1 MKKLKIFPKIFL
13 YTLSLMLIIVL
24 LSHTL
29 IYFLM
34 PWAYNYQQ
42 EKALETD
49 TVRLVE
55 QITTVPPDERLNC
68 VMDFATK
75 WAANVSVDYDGFS
88 YRMDLLKA
96 ETDATSSPDSKVEV
110 TVIATTTEDGL
121 KISLAENPL
130 GGADFFKV
138 EQGLSDGAG
147 SITAVVSRQHIEDA
161 VSAVLMILPFTA
173 ILCMVISVLFALA
186 YSRMFTRPIQRI
198 SAATEQMRELKP
210 DTHCPND
217 TQDELGM
224 LADNVNSLYQT
235 LLSTIQTLEQE
246 IEKVEAADI
255 QKSNFLR
262 AASHELK
269 TPVTAV
275 SVMLEN
281 MLLGIGKYKDR
292 DTYLARCKE
301 LTDRLA
307 QMIKEIL
314 DASRAEFAGEQEQTD
329 FLISDILETV
339 MEPYQIIAKAKG
351 IAFSIDKSETY
362 TVYLPQSMIE
372 KAISNI
378 LANAVSYTKPDGVI
392 HISCKGRQLVIENE
406 CTPIPP
412 EHLAHIFEPFYRPD
426 YGRDRAAGGNG
437 LGLYLVATILKSLD
451 ISYSFSPTEDIE
463 GMSFQICF

>member
-1 MKKLKIFPKIFL
+1 MKKLKIFPKTFF
-13 YTLSLMLIIVL
+13 YTFGLMLIIVL

-49 TVRLVE
+49 AARLVE
-55 QITTVPPDERLNC
+55 QIITTSPDNRLNC
-68 VMDFATK
+68 VMDFAAK

-88 YRMDLLKA
+88 YHMDLLKA
-96 ETDATSSPDSKVEV
+96 ETDATPSPDDKVEV

-138 EQGLSDGAG
+138 EQGFADGAG
-147 SITAVVSRQHIEDA
+147 SITAIVSRQHIEDA

-186 YSRMFTRPIQRI
+186 YSRMFTRPIQQI
-198 SAATEQMRELKP
+198 SAATEKMRELEP
-210 DTHCPND
+210 DAHCPND
-217 TQDELGM
+217 TQDEMGM

-235 LLSTIQTLEQE
+235 LLSTIRTLEQE

-255 QKSNFLR
+255 QKTNFLR

-329 FLISDILETV
+329 FLIADALNAVI
-339 MEPYQIIAKAKG
+339 EPYQIIAKAKG
-351 IAFSIDKSETY
+351 IAFSVDIGEPFA
-362 TVYLPQSMIE
+362 VHLPQGMIE

-378 LANAVSYTKPDGVI
+378 LANAVSYTKPDSTIYV
-392 HISCKGRQLVIENE
+392 SCKGQRLIIENE

-412 EHLAHIFEPFYRPD
+412 EHLVHVFEPFYRPD

-437 LGLYLVATILKSLD
+437 LGLHLVATILKSLD
-451 ISYSFSPTEDIE
+451 IPYSFSPSEDIK
-463 GMSFQICF
+463 GMSFQIIF

>member
-1 MKKLKIFPKIFL
+1 MKKLKIFPKTFL
-13 YTLSLMLIIVL
+13 YTLGLMLIIVL

-42 EKALETD
+42 EKALEAD
-49 TVRLVE
+49 AARLVE
-55 QITTVPPDERLNC
+55 QIISAPSEERVNY
-68 VMDFATK
+68 VTSFAAK
-75 WAANVSVDYDGFS
+75 WSANANVVYDDFS
-88 YRMDLLKA
+88 YHVDLLKEA
-96 ETDATSSPDSKVEV
+96 AAASSPNGKVEV

-138 EQGLSDGAG
+138 EQGFSDGAG
-147 SITAVVSRQHIEDA
+147 SITAIVSRQHIEDA

-198 SAATEQMRELKP
+198 SAATEKMRKLEP
-210 DTHCPND
+210 AAHCPND
-217 TQDELGM
+217 AQDEMGM

-246 IEKVEAADI
+246 IKKVEAADI
-255 QKSNFLR
+255 QKTNFLR

-281 MLLGIGKYKDR
+281 MLLGIGKYKDK

-314 DASRAEFAGEQEQTD
+314 DASRAEFAREQEQTD
-329 FLISDILETV
+329 FLIVDALKAVI
-339 MEPYQIIAKAKG
+339 EPYQIIAKAKG
-351 IAFSIDKSETY
+351 IAFSVDAGEQF
-362 TVYLPQSMIE
+362 TVHLPRGMIE

-378 LANAVSYTKPDGVI
+378 LANAVSYTKPDGTIYV
-392 HISCKGRQLVIENE
+392 SCKGQLLIIENE

-412 EHLAHIFEPFYRPD
+412 EHLVHIFEPFYRPD

-451 ISYSFSPTEDIE
+451 IPYSFSPSEDIE
-463 GMSFQICF
+463 GMSFQIIF

>member
-1 MKKLKIFPKIFL
+1 MKKLKIFPKTFL

-49 TVRLVE
+49 TARLVE
-55 QITTVPPDERLNC
+55 QITTTSPDERLNC

-88 YRMDLLKA
+88 YHMDLLKA
-96 ETDATSSPDSKVEV
+96 ETDATPSPDGKVEV
-110 TVIATTTEDGL
+110 TVIATTIEDGL

-138 EQGLSDGAG
+138 EQGFSDGAG
-147 SITAVVSRQHIEDA
+147 SITAIVSRQHIEDA

-186 YSRMFTRPIQRI
+186 YSRMFTRPIQQI
-198 SAATEQMRELKP
+198 SAATEKMRELEP
-210 DTHCPND
+210 DAHCPND
-217 TQDELGM
+217 TQDEMGM

-235 LLSTIQTLEQE
+235 LLSTIRTLEQE

-255 QKSNFLR
+255 QKTNFLR

-329 FLISDILETV
+329 FLIADALKAV

-351 IAFSIDKSETY
+351 IAFSVDAGEPFA
-362 TVYLPQSMIE
+362 VHLPQGMIE

-378 LANAVSYTKPDGVI
+378 LANAVSYTKPDGTIYV
-392 HISCKGRQLVIENE
+392 SCKGRQLVIENE

-437 LGLYLVATILKSLD
+437 LGLYLVYTILKSLD
-451 ISYSFSPTEDIE
+451 ISYSFTPSENID
-463 GMSFQICF
+463 GMSFQISF

>member
-1 MKKLKIFPKIFL
+1 MKKLKIFPKTFL

-42 EKALETD
+42 KKALEAD
-49 TVRLVE
+49 TTLFVQ
-55 QITTVPPDERLNC
+55 QITIAPPDERLNC

-75 WAANVSVDYDGFS
+75 WAANISVEYDGFS
-88 YRMDLLKA
+88 YHVDLLKA
-96 ETDATSSPDSKVEV
+96 ETDATSSPDGKVEV

-121 KISLAENPL
+121 KIALAENPL

-138 EQGLSDGAG
+138 EQGFADGAG

-198 SAATEQMRELKP
+198 SAATEKMRELEP
-210 DTHCPND
+210 DAHCPND

-275 SVMLEN
+275 GAMLEN
-281 MLLGIGKYKDR
+281 MILGVGKYKDR
-292 DTYLARCKE
+292 DTYLAKCKA

-329 FLISDILETV
+329 FRISDVLGTV
-339 MEPYQIIAKAKG
+339 MAPYQIIAKAKG
-351 IAFSIDKSETY
+351 IAFSIDENEAY
-362 TVYLPQSMIE
+362 TVHLPQGMIE

-378 LANAVSYTKPDGVI
+378 LANAVSYTKPGGVI

-437 LGLYLVATILKSLD
+437 LGLYLVSTILKSLD
-451 ISYSFSPTEDIE
+451 ISYTFAPSENID
-463 GMSFQICF
+463 GMSFQIFF

>member
-1 MKKLKIFPKIFL
+1 MKKLKIFPKTFL
-13 YTLSLMLIIVL
+13 YTLGLMLIIVL

-42 EKALETD
+42 EKALEAD
-49 TVRLVE
+49 AARLVE
-55 QITTVPPDERLNC
+55 QIINAPSEERVNY
-68 VMDFATK
+68 VTSFAAK
-75 WAANVSVDYDGFS
+75 WSANANVVYDDFS
-88 YRMDLLKA
+88 YHVDLLKEA
-96 ETDATSSPDSKVEV
+96 AAASSPNGKVEV

-138 EQGLSDGAG
+138 EQGFSDGAG
-147 SITAVVSRQHIEDA
+147 SITAIVSRQHIEDA

-198 SAATEQMRELKP
+198 SAATEKMRKLEP
-210 DTHCPND
+210 AAHCPND
-217 TQDELGM
+217 AQDEMGM

-246 IEKVEAADI
+246 IKKVEAADI
-255 QKSNFLR
+255 QKTNFLR

-281 MLLGIGKYKDR
+281 MLLGIGKYKDK

-314 DASRAEFAGEQEQTD
+314 DASRAEFAREQEQTD
-329 FLISDILETV
+329 FLIVDALKAVI
-339 MEPYQIIAKAKG
+339 EPYQIIAKAKG
-351 IAFSIDKSETY
+351 IAFSVDAGEQF
-362 TVYLPQSMIE
+362 TVHLPRGMIE

-378 LANAVSYTKPDGVI
+378 LANAVSYTKPDGTIYV
-392 HISCKGRQLVIENE
+392 SCKGQLLIIENE

-412 EHLAHIFEPFYRPD
+412 EHLVHIFEPFYRPD

-451 ISYSFSPTEDIE
+451 IPYSFSPSEDIE
-463 GMSFQICF
+463 GMSFQIIF

>member
-1 MKKLKIFPKIFL
+1 MKKLKIFPKTFL
-13 YTLSLMLIIVL
+13 YTLGLMLIIVL

-42 EKALETD
+42 KKSLEAD
-49 TVRLVE
+49 AAQLVE
-55 QITTVPPDERLNC
+55 QIITTPAEERVNY
-68 VMDFATK
+68 VTSFAAK
-75 WAANVSVDYDGFS
+75 WSANANVVYDDFS
-88 YRMDLLKA
+88 YHVDLLKEEA
-96 ETDATSSPDSKVEV
+96 AASSPNGKVEV

-138 EQGLSDGAG
+138 EQGFSDGAG
-147 SITAVVSRQHIEDA
+147 SITAIVSRQHIEDA

-186 YSRMFTRPIQRI
+186 YSQMFTRPIQRI
-198 SAATEQMRELKP
+198 SAATEKMRELKP
-210 DTHCPND
+210 DAHCPND
-217 TQDELGM
+217 TQDEMGM
-224 LADNVNSLYQT
+224 LSDNVNSLYQT
-235 LLSTIQTLEQE
+235 LLSTIHTLEQE
-246 IEKVEAADI
+246 IEKVEATDI

-281 MLLGIGKYKDR
+281 MLLGVGKYKDR

-329 FLISDILETV
+329 FLIADALNAVI
-339 MEPYQIIAKAKG
+339 EPYQIIAKAKG
-351 IAFSIDKSETY
+351 IAFSVDVGEPFA
-362 TVYLPQSMIE
+362 VHLPQGMIE

-378 LANAVSYTKPDGVI
+378 LANAVSYTKPDGTVYV
-392 HISCKGRQLVIENE
+392 SCKGQLLIIENE

-451 ISYSFSPTEDIE
+451 ISYSFSPSEDIE
-463 GMSFQICF
+463 GMSFQIIF

>member
-1 MKKLKIFPKIFL
+1 
-13 YTLSLMLIIVL
+13 MLIIVL

-49 TVRLVE
+49 AARLVE
-55 QITTVPPDERLNC
+55 QIITTSPDNRLNC
-68 VMDFATK
+68 VMDFAAK

-88 YRMDLLKA
+88 YHMDLLKA
-96 ETDATSSPDSKVEV
+96 ETDATPSPDDKVEV

-138 EQGLSDGAG
+138 EQGFADGAG
-147 SITAVVSRQHIEDA
+147 SITAIVSRQHIEDA

-186 YSRMFTRPIQRI
+186 YSRMFTRPIQQI
-198 SAATEQMRELKP
+198 SAATEKMRELEP
-210 DTHCPND
+210 DAHCPND
-217 TQDELGM
+217 TQDEIGM

-314 DASRAEFAGEQEQTD
+314 DASRAEFADEQEQTD
-329 FLISDILETV
+329 FLIADALNAVI
-339 MEPYQIIAKAKG
+339 EPYQIIAKAKG
-351 IAFSIDKSETY
+351 IAFSVDIGEPFA
-362 TVYLPQSMIE
+362 VHLPQGMIE

-378 LANAVSYTKPDGVI
+378 LANAVSYTKPDSTIYV
-392 HISCKGRQLVIENE
+392 SCKGQRLIIENE

-412 EHLAHIFEPFYRPD
+412 EHLVHVFEPFYRPD

-437 LGLYLVATILKSLD
+437 LGLHLVATILKSLD
-451 ISYSFSPTEDIE
+451 IPYSFSPSEDIK
-463 GMSFQICF
+463 GMSFQIIF

>member
-1 MKKLKIFPKIFL
+1 
-13 YTLSLMLIIVL
+13 
-24 LSHTL
+24 
-29 IYFLM
+29 
-34 PWAYNYQQ
+34 
-42 EKALETD
+42 
-49 TVRLVE
+49 
-55 QITTVPPDERLNC
+55 
-68 VMDFATK
+68 
-75 WAANVSVDYDGFS
+75 
-88 YRMDLLKA
+88 MDLLKA
-96 ETDATSSPDSKVEV
+96 ETDATPSPDGKVEV

-138 EQGLSDGAG
+138 EQGFADGAG
-147 SITAVVSRQHIEDA
+147 SITAIVSRQHIEDA

-186 YSRMFTRPIQRI
+186 YSRMFTRPIQQI
-198 SAATEQMRELKP
+198 SAATEQMRELEP
-210 DTHCPND
+210 DAHCPND
-217 TQDELGM
+217 TQDEMGM

-235 LLSTIQTLEQE
+235 LLSTIRTLEQE

-292 DTYLARCKE
+292 NTYLARCKE

-329 FLISDILETV
+329 FLIADALKAVI
-339 MEPYQIIAKAKG
+339 EPYQIIAKAKG
-351 IAFSIDKSETY
+351 IAFSVDAGEPF
-362 TVYLPQSMIE
+362 TVHLPQGMIE

-378 LANAVSYTKPDGVI
+378 LANAVSYTKPDGTIYV
-392 HISCKGRQLVIENE
+392 SCKGQRLIIENE

-412 EHLAHIFEPFYRPD
+412 EHLTHIFEPFYRPD
-426 YGRDRAAGGNG
+426 YGRDRATGGNG

-451 ISYSFSPTEDIE
+451 ISYSFSPSEDIE

>member
-1 MKKLKIFPKIFL
+1 MKKLKIFPKTFF
-13 YTLSLMLIIVL
+13 YTFGLMLIIVL

-49 TVRLVE
+49 AARLVE
-55 QITTVPPDERLNC
+55 QIITTSPDNRLNC
-68 VMDFATK
+68 VMDFAAK

-88 YRMDLLKA
+88 YHMDLLKA
-96 ETDATSSPDSKVEV
+96 ETDATPSPDDKVEV

-138 EQGLSDGAG
+138 EQGFADGAG
-147 SITAVVSRQHIEDA
+147 SITAIVSRQHIEDA

-186 YSRMFTRPIQRI
+186 YSRMFTRPIQQI
-198 SAATEQMRELKP
+198 SATTEKMRELEP
-210 DTHCPND
+210 DAHCPND
-217 TQDELGM
+217 TQDEMGM

-235 LLSTIQTLEQE
+235 LLSTIRTLEQE

-329 FLISDILETV
+329 FLIADALNAVI
-339 MEPYQIIAKAKG
+339 EPYQIIAKAKG
-351 IAFSIDKSETY
+351 IAFSVDIGEPFA
-362 TVYLPQSMIE
+362 VHLPQGMIE

-378 LANAVSYTKPDGVI
+378 LANAVSYTKPDSTIYV
-392 HISCKGRQLVIENE
+392 SCKGQRLIIENE

-412 EHLAHIFEPFYRPD
+412 EHLVHVFEPFYRPD

-437 LGLYLVATILKSLD
+437 LGLHLVATILKSLD
-451 ISYSFSPTEDIE
+451 IPYSFSPSEDIK
-463 GMSFQICF
+463 GMSFQIIF

>member
-1 MKKLKIFPKIFL
+1 MKKLKIFPKTFL
-13 YTLSLMLIIVL
+13 YTFGLMLIIVL

-49 TVRLVE
+49 AARLVE
-55 QITTVPPDERLNC
+55 QIITTSPDNRLNC
-68 VMDFATK
+68 VMDFAAK

-88 YRMDLLKA
+88 YHMDLLKA
-96 ETDATSSPDSKVEV
+96 ETDATPSPDGKVEV

-138 EQGLSDGAG
+138 EQGFADGAG
-147 SITAVVSRQHIEDA
+147 SITAIVSRQHIEDA

-186 YSRMFTRPIQRI
+186 YSRMFTRPIQQI
-198 SAATEQMRELKP
+198 SAATEKMRELEP
-210 DTHCPND
+210 DAHCPND
-217 TQDELGM
+217 TQDEIGM

-329 FLISDILETV
+329 FLIADALNAVI
-339 MEPYQIIAKAKG
+339 EPYQIIAKAKG
-351 IAFSIDKSETY
+351 IAFSVDIGEPFTIH
-362 TVYLPQSMIE
+362 LPQGMIE

-378 LANAVSYTKPDGVI
+378 LANAVSYTKPDSTIYVA
-392 HISCKGRQLVIENE
+392 CKGQRFIIENE
-406 CTPIPP
+406 CTPISP

-451 ISYSFSPTEDIE
+451 ISYSFSPSEDME
-463 GMSFQICF
+463 GMSFQIIF

>member
-1 MKKLKIFPKIFL
+1 MKKLKIFPKTFL
-13 YTLSLMLIIVL
+13 YTLGLMLIIVL

-42 EKALETD
+42 EKALEAD
-49 TVRLVE
+49 AARLAE
-55 QITTVPPDERLNC
+55 QIITAPSEERVNY
-68 VMDFATK
+68 VTSFAAK
-75 WAANVSVDYDGFS
+75 WSANANVVYDDFS
-88 YRMDLLKA
+88 YHVDLLKEA
-96 ETDATSSPDSKVEV
+96 AAASSPNGKVEV

-138 EQGLSDGAG
+138 EQGFSDGAG
-147 SITAVVSRQHIEDA
+147 SITAIVSRQHIEDA

-198 SAATEQMRELKP
+198 SAATEKMRKLEP
-210 DTHCPND
+210 AAHCPND
-217 TQDELGM
+217 AQDEMGM

-246 IEKVEAADI
+246 IKKVEAADI
-255 QKSNFLR
+255 QKTNFLR

-281 MLLGIGKYKDR
+281 MLLGIGKYKDK

-314 DASRAEFAGEQEQTD
+314 DASRAEFAREQEQTD
-329 FLISDILETV
+329 FLIVDALKAVI
-339 MEPYQIIAKAKG
+339 EPYQIIAKAKG
-351 IAFSIDKSETY
+351 ITFSVDTGEPFAAH
-362 TVYLPQSMIE
+362 LPQGMIE

-378 LANAVSYTKPDGVI
+378 LANAVSYTKPDGTIYV
-392 HISCKGRQLVIENE
+392 SCKGQLLIIENE

-412 EHLAHIFEPFYRPD
+412 EHLVHIFEPFYRPD

-451 ISYSFSPTEDIE
+451 IPYSFSPSEDIE
-463 GMSFQICF
+463 GMSFQIIF

>member
-1 MKKLKIFPKIFL
+1 MKKLKIFPKTFL

-42 EKALETD
+42 KKALEAD
-49 TVRLVE
+49 TTLFVQ
-55 QITTVPPDERLNC
+55 QITIAPPDERLNC

-75 WAANVSVDYDGFS
+75 WAANISVEYDGFS
-88 YRMDLLKA
+88 YHVDLLKA
-96 ETDATSSPDSKVEV
+96 ETDATSSPDGKVEV

-138 EQGLSDGAG
+138 EQGFADGAG

-198 SAATEQMRELKP
+198 SAATEKMRELEP
-210 DTHCPND
+210 DAHCPND

-275 SVMLEN
+275 GAMLEN
-281 MLLGIGKYKDR
+281 MILGVGKYKDR
-292 DTYLARCKE
+292 DTYLAKCKA

-329 FLISDILETV
+329 FLIADVLGNV
-339 MEPYQIIAKAKG
+339 MAPYQIIAKAKG
-351 IAFSIDKSETY
+351 IAFSIDESEAY
-362 TVYLPQSMIE
+362 TVHLPQGMIE

-378 LANAVSYTKPDGVI
+378 LANAVSYTKPGGVI

-437 LGLYLVATILKSLD
+437 LGLYLVSTILKSLD
-451 ISYSFSPTEDIE
+451 ISYSFTPSENID
-463 GMSFQICF
+463 GMSFQIFF

>member
-1 MKKLKIFPKIFL
+1 MKKLKIFPKTFL
-13 YTLSLMLIIVL
+13 YTLSLMLISVL

-49 TVRLVE
+49 TARLVE
-55 QITTVPPDERLNC
+55 QITTTSPDERLNC

-88 YRMDLLKA
+88 YHMDLLKA
-96 ETDATSSPDSKVEV
+96 ETDATPSPDGKVEV
-110 TVIATTTEDGL
+110 TVIATTIEDGL

-138 EQGLSDGAG
+138 EQGFSDGAG
-147 SITAVVSRQHIEDA
+147 SITAIVSRQHIEDA

-186 YSRMFTRPIQRI
+186 YSRMFTRPIQQI
-198 SAATEQMRELKP
+198 SAATEKMRELEP
-210 DTHCPND
+210 DAHCPND
-217 TQDELGM
+217 TQDEMGM

-235 LLSTIQTLEQE
+235 LLSTIQTLERE

-255 QKSNFLR
+255 QKTNFLR

-301 LTDRLA
+301 LIDRLA

-329 FLISDILETV
+329 FLIADILETV

-351 IAFSIDKSETY
+351 IAFSIDETEAY
-362 TVYLPQSMIE
+362 TVHLPQGMIE

-437 LGLYLVATILKSLD
+437 LGLYLVSTILKSLD
-451 ISYSFSPTEDIE
+451 ISYSFTPSENIE
-463 GMSFQICF
+463 GMSFQISF

>member
-1 MKKLKIFPKIFL
+1 MKKLKIFPKTFL

-49 TVRLVE
+49 TARLVE
-55 QITTVPPDERLNC
+55 QITTTSPDERLNC

-88 YRMDLLKA
+88 YHMDLLKA
-96 ETDATSSPDSKVEV
+96 ETDATPSPDGKVEV
-110 TVIATTTEDGL
+110 TVIATTIEDGL

-138 EQGLSDGAG
+138 EQGFSDGAG
-147 SITAVVSRQHIEDA
+147 SITAIVSRQHIEDA

-186 YSRMFTRPIQRI
+186 YSRMFTRPIQQI
-198 SAATEQMRELKP
+198 STATEKMRELEP
-210 DTHCPND
+210 DAHCPND
-217 TQDELGM
+217 TQDEMGM

-235 LLSTIQTLEQE
+235 LLSTIQTLERE

-255 QKSNFLR
+255 QKTNFLR

-301 LTDRLA
+301 LIDRLA

-329 FLISDILETV
+329 FLIADILETV

-351 IAFSIDKSETY
+351 IAFSIDETEAY
-362 TVYLPQSMIE
+362 TVHLPQGMIE

-412 EHLAHIFEPFYRPD
+412 EHLTHIFEPFYRPD
-426 YGRDRAAGGNG
+426 YGRDRATGGNG

>member
-1 MKKLKIFPKIFL
+1 MKKLKIFPKTFL

-42 EKALETD
+42 EKTLEID
-49 TVRLVE
+49 TSRLVE
-55 QITTVPPDERLNC
+55 QITTTSPDDRLNC

-88 YRMDLLKA
+88 YHMDLLKA
-96 ETDATSSPDSKVEV
+96 ETDATPSPDGKVEV
-110 TVIATTTEDGL
+110 TVIATTTKDGL

-138 EQGLSDGAG
+138 EQGFADGAG

-173 ILCMVISVLFALA
+173 ILCMAISVLFALA
-186 YSRMFTRPIQRI
+186 YSRMFTRPIEQI
-198 SAATEQMRELKP
+198 SATTEQMQELEP
-210 DTHCPND
+210 DAHCPND
-217 TQDELGM
+217 TQDEMGM

-235 LLSTIQTLEQE
+235 LLSTIRTLEQE

-255 QKSNFLR
+255 QKTNFLR

-281 MLLGIGKYKDR
+281 MLLSIGKYKDR

-329 FLISDILETV
+329 FLIADVLGTV

-351 IAFSIDKSETY
+351 IAFSIDESETH
-362 TVYLPQSMIE
+362 TVHLPQGMIE

-378 LANAVSYTKPDGVI
+378 LANAVSYTKPDGTIYV
-392 HISCKGRQLVIENE
+392 SCKGQRLIIENE

-426 YGRDRAAGGNG
+426 YGRDRTAGGNG
-437 LGLYLVATILKSLD
+437 LGLYLVSTILKSLN
-451 ISYSFSPTEDIE
+451 ISYTFAPSENID
-463 GMSFQICF
+463 GMSFQIFF

>member
-1 MKKLKIFPKIFL
+1 MKKLKIFPKTFL

-42 EKALETD
+42 EKVLETD
-49 TVRLVE
+49 TARLVE
-55 QITTVPPDERLNC
+55 QITTTSPDERLNC

-75 WAANVSVDYDGFS
+75 WAANISVEYDGFS
-88 YRMDLLKA
+88 YHVDLLKA
-96 ETDATSSPDSKVEV
+96 ETDATSSPDGKVEV

-138 EQGLSDGAG
+138 EQGFADGAG
-147 SITAVVSRQHIEDA
+147 RITAVVSRRHIEDA

-198 SAATEQMRELKP
+198 SAATEQMRELEP
-210 DTHCPND
+210 DAHCPND

-329 FLISDILETV
+329 FLITDVLGTV

-351 IAFSIDKSETY
+351 IAFSVDESEPY
-362 TVYLPQSMIE
+362 TVHLPQGMIE

-412 EHLAHIFEPFYRPD
+412 EHLDHIFEPFYRPD

-437 LGLYLVATILKSLD
+437 LGLYLVSTILKSLN
-451 ISYSFSPTEDIE
+451 ISYTFAPSENID
-463 GMSFQICF
+463 GMSFQIFF

>member
-1 MKKLKIFPKIFL
+1 MKKLKIFPKTFF
-13 YTLSLMLIIVL
+13 YTFGLMLIIVL

-49 TVRLVE
+49 AARLVE
-55 QITTVPPDERLNC
+55 QIITTSPDNRLNC
-68 VMDFATK
+68 VMDFAAK

-88 YRMDLLKA
+88 YHMDLLKA
-96 ETDATSSPDSKVEV
+96 ETDATPSPDDKVEV

-138 EQGLSDGAG
+138 EQGFADGAG
-147 SITAVVSRQHIEDA
+147 SITAIVSRQHIEDA

-186 YSRMFTRPIQRI
+186 YSRMFTRPIQQI
-198 SAATEQMRELKP
+198 SATTEKMRELEP
-210 DTHCPND
+210 DAHCPND
-217 TQDELGM
+217 TQDEMGM

-235 LLSTIQTLEQE
+235 LLSTIRTLEQE

-255 QKSNFLR
+255 QKTNFLR

-314 DASRAEFAGEQEQTD
+314 DASRAEFADEQEQTD
-329 FLISDILETV
+329 FLIADALNAVI
-339 MEPYQIIAKAKG
+339 EPYQIIAKAKG
-351 IAFSIDKSETY
+351 IAFSVDAGEPFA
-362 TVYLPQSMIE
+362 VHLPQGMIE

-378 LANAVSYTKPDGVI
+378 LANAVSYTKPDSTIYV
-392 HISCKGRQLVIENE
+392 SCKGQRLIIENE

-412 EHLAHIFEPFYRPD
+412 EHLVHVFEPFYRPD

-437 LGLYLVATILKSLD
+437 LGLHLVATILKSLD
-451 ISYSFSPTEDIE
+451 IPYSFSPSEDIK
-463 GMSFQICF
+463 GMSFQIIF

>member
-1 MKKLKIFPKIFL
+1 MKKLKIFPKTFL

-49 TVRLVE
+49 TARLVE
-55 QITTVPPDERLNC
+55 QITTTSPDERLNC

-75 WAANVSVDYDGFS
+75 WTANVLVGYDGFS
-88 YRMDLLKA
+88 YHMDLLKA
-96 ETDATSSPDSKVEV
+96 ETDATPSPDGKVEV
-110 TVIATTTEDGL
+110 TVIATATEDGL
-121 KISLAENPL
+121 KISLAKNPL

-138 EQGLSDGAG
+138 EQGFADGAG
-147 SITAVVSRQHIEDA
+147 SITAIVSRQHIEDA

-186 YSRMFTRPIQRI
+186 YSRMFTRPIQQI
-198 SAATEQMRELKP
+198 SAATEKMRELEP
-210 DTHCPND
+210 DAHCPND
-217 TQDELGM
+217 TQDEMGM

-235 LLSTIQTLEQE
+235 LLSTIRTLEQE

-255 QKSNFLR
+255 QKTNFLR

-292 DTYLARCKE
+292 DTYLGRCKE

-329 FLISDILETV
+329 FLIADALKAV

-351 IAFSIDKSETY
+351 IAFSVDAGEPFA
-362 TVYLPQSMIE
+362 VHLPQGMIE

-378 LANAVSYTKPDGVI
+378 LANAVSYTKPDGTIYV
-392 HISCKGRQLVIENE
+392 SYKERQLVIENE

-412 EHLAHIFEPFYRPD
+412 EHLTHIFEPFYRPD
-426 YGRDRAAGGNG
+426 YGRDRATGGNG

-451 ISYSFSPTEDIE
+451 ISYSFSPSEDIE

>member
-1 MKKLKIFPKIFL
+1 MKKLKIFPKTFL
-13 YTLSLMLIIVL
+13 YTLGLMLIIVL

-42 EKALETD
+42 EKALEAD
-49 TVRLVE
+49 AARLAE
-55 QITTVPPDERLNC
+55 QIITAPSEERVNY
-68 VMDFATK
+68 VTSFAAK
-75 WAANVSVDYDGFS
+75 WSANANVVYDDFS
-88 YRMDLLKA
+88 YHVDLLKEA
-96 ETDATSSPDSKVEV
+96 AAASSPNGKVEV

-138 EQGLSDGAG
+138 EQGFSDGAG
-147 SITAVVSRQHIEDA
+147 SITAIVSRQHIEDA

-198 SAATEQMRELKP
+198 SAATEKMRKLEP
-210 DTHCPND
+210 AAHCPND
-217 TQDELGM
+217 AQDEMGM

-246 IEKVEAADI
+246 IKKVEAADI
-255 QKSNFLR
+255 QKTNFLR

-281 MLLGIGKYKDR
+281 MLLGIGKYKDK

-314 DASRAEFAGEQEQTD
+314 DASRAEFAREQEQTD
-329 FLISDILETV
+329 FLIVDALKAVI
-339 MEPYQIIAKAKG
+339 EPYQIIAKAKG
-351 IAFSIDKSETY
+351 IAFSVDAGEQF
-362 TVYLPQSMIE
+362 TVHLPRGMIE

-378 LANAVSYTKPDGVI
+378 LANAVSYTKPDGTIYV
-392 HISCKGRQLVIENE
+392 SCKGQLLIIENE

-412 EHLAHIFEPFYRPD
+412 EHLVHIFEPFYRPD

-451 ISYSFSPTEDIE
+451 ISYSFSPSEDIE
-463 GMSFQICF
+463 GMSFQIIF

>member
-1 MKKLKIFPKIFL
+1 MKKLKIFPKTFL
-13 YTLSLMLIIVL
+13 YTLGLMLIIVL

-49 TVRLVE
+49 AARLVE
-55 QITTVPPDERLNC
+55 QIISAPSEERVNY
-68 VMDFATK
+68 VTSFAAK
-75 WAANVSVDYDGFS
+75 WSANANVAYDDFS
-88 YRMDLLKA
+88 YHVDLLKEEVSA
-96 ETDATSSPDSKVEV
+96 VSSPDGKVDV
-110 TVIATTTEDGL
+110 TIIATATEDGL

-138 EQGLSDGAG
+138 EQGFADGAG
-147 SITAVVSRQHIEDA
+147 SITAIVSRQHIEDA
-161 VSAVLMILPFTA
+161 VSTVLMILPFTA
-173 ILCMVISVLFALA
+173 ILCMILSVLFALA
-186 YSRMFTRPIQRI
+186 YSRMFTRPIQQI
-198 SAATEQMRELKP
+198 SAATEKMRELEP
-210 DTHCPND
+210 DAHCPND
-217 TQDELGM
+217 TQDEMGM

-235 LLSTIQTLEQE
+235 LLSTIRTLEQE

-255 QKSNFLR
+255 QKTNFLR

-329 FLISDILETV
+329 FLIADALNTV
-339 MEPYQIIAKAKG
+339 IEPYQIIAKAKG
-351 IAFSIDKSETY
+351 IAFSVDTGEPF
-362 TVYLPQSMIE
+362 TVHLSQGMIE

-378 LANAVSYTKPDGVI
+378 LANAVSYTKPDGIIYV
-392 HISCKGRQLVIENE
+392 SCKGQRLIIENE

-437 LGLYLVATILKSLD
+437 LGLYLVSTILKSLD
-451 ISYSFSPTEDIE
+451 ISYSFTPSENID
-463 GMSFQICF
+463 GMSFQISF

>member
-1 MKKLKIFPKIFL
+1 MKKLKIFPKTFL
-13 YTLSLMLIIVL
+13 YTLGLMLIIVL

-42 EKALETD
+42 EKALEAD
-49 TVRLVE
+49 AARLAE
-55 QITTVPPDERLNC
+55 QIITAPSEERVNY
-68 VMDFATK
+68 VTSFAAK
-75 WAANVSVDYDGFS
+75 WSANANVVYDDFS
-88 YRMDLLKA
+88 YHVDLLKEA
-96 ETDATSSPDSKVEV
+96 AAASSPNGKVEV

-130 GGADFFKV
+130 GGTDFFKV
-138 EQGLSDGAG
+138 EQGFSDGAG
-147 SITAVVSRQHIEDA
+147 SITAIVSRQHIEDA

-198 SAATEQMRELKP
+198 SAATEKMRKLEP
-210 DTHCPND
+210 AAHCPND
-217 TQDELGM
+217 AQDEMGM

-246 IEKVEAADI
+246 IKKVEAADI
-255 QKSNFLR
+255 QKTNFLR

-281 MLLGIGKYKDR
+281 MLLGIGKYKDK

-314 DASRAEFAGEQEQTD
+314 DASRAEFAREQEQTD
-329 FLISDILETV
+329 FLIVDALKAVI
-339 MEPYQIIAKAKG
+339 EPYQIIAKAKG
-351 IAFSIDKSETY
+351 IAFSVDAGEQF
-362 TVYLPQSMIE
+362 TVHLPRGMIE

-378 LANAVSYTKPDGVI
+378 LANAVSYTKPDGTIYV
-392 HISCKGRQLVIENE
+392 SCKGQLLIIENE

-412 EHLAHIFEPFYRPD
+412 EHLVHIFEPFYRPD

-451 ISYSFSPTEDIE
+451 IPYSFSPSEDIE
-463 GMSFQICF
+463 GMSFQIIF

>member
-1 MKKLKIFPKIFL
+1 MKKLKIFPKTFL
-13 YTLSLMLIIVL
+13 YTLGLMLIIVL

-49 TVRLVE
+49 AARLVE
-55 QITTVPPDERLNC
+55 QIITTSPDNRLNC
-68 VMDFATK
+68 VMDFAAK

-88 YRMDLLKA
+88 YHMDLLKA
-96 ETDATSSPDSKVEV
+96 ETDATPSPDGKVEV

-138 EQGLSDGAG
+138 EQGFADGAG
-147 SITAVVSRQHIEDA
+147 SITAIVSRQHIEDA

-186 YSRMFTRPIQRI
+186 YSRMFTRPIQQI
-198 SAATEQMRELKP
+198 SAATEKMRELEP
-210 DTHCPND
+210 DAHCPND
-217 TQDELGM
+217 TQDEIGM

-329 FLISDILETV
+329 FLIADALNAVI
-339 MEPYQIIAKAKG
+339 EPYQIIAKAKG
-351 IAFSIDKSETY
+351 IAFSVDAGEPFA
-362 TVYLPQSMIE
+362 VHLPQGMIE

-378 LANAVSYTKPDGVI
+378 LANAVSYTKPDSTIYVA
-392 HISCKGRQLVIENE
+392 CKGQRFIIENE
-406 CTPIPP
+406 CTPISP

-451 ISYSFSPTEDIE
+451 ISYSFSPSEDME
-463 GMSFQICF
+463 GMSFQIIF

>member
-1 MKKLKIFPKIFL
+1 MKKLKIFPKTFL
-13 YTLSLMLIIVL
+13 YTFGLMLIIVL

-49 TVRLVE
+49 AARLVE
-55 QITTVPPDERLNC
+55 QIITTSPNNRLNC
-68 VMDFATK
+68 VMDFAAK

-88 YRMDLLKA
+88 YHMDLLKA
-96 ETDATSSPDSKVEV
+96 ETDATPSSDGKVEV

-138 EQGLSDGAG
+138 EQGFADGAG
-147 SITAVVSRQHIEDA
+147 SITAIVSRQHIEDA

-186 YSRMFTRPIQRI
+186 YSRMFTRPIQQI
-198 SAATEQMRELKP
+198 SAATEKMRELEP
-210 DTHCPND
+210 DAHCPND
-217 TQDELGM
+217 TQDEIGM

-314 DASRAEFAGEQEQTD
+314 DASRAEFADEQEQTD
-329 FLISDILETV
+329 FLIADALNAVI
-339 MEPYQIIAKAKG
+339 EPYQIIAKAKG
-351 IAFSIDKSETY
+351 MAFSVDTGEPFA
-362 TVYLPQSMIE
+362 VHLPQGMIE

-378 LANAVSYTKPDGVI
+378 LANAVSYTKPDGTI
-392 HISCKGRQLVIENE
+392 YISCKGQQLVIENE
-406 CTPIPP
+406 CTPISP

-451 ISYSFSPTEDIE
+451 ISYSFSPSENIE

>member
-1 MKKLKIFPKIFL
+1 MKKLKIFPKTFL
-13 YTLSLMLIIVL
+13 YTLGLMLIIVL

-42 EKALETD
+42 EKALEAD
-49 TVRLVE
+49 AARLVE
-55 QITTVPPDERLNC
+55 QIITAPSEER
-68 VMDFATK
+68 VKYVTSFAAK
-75 WAANVSVDYDGFS
+75 WSANANVVYDDFS
-88 YRMDLLKA
+88 YHVDLLKEEVSA
-96 ETDATSSPDSKVEV
+96 VSSPDGKVDV
-110 TVIATTTEDGL
+110 TIIATATEDGL

-138 EQGLSDGAG
+138 EQGFADGAG
-147 SITAVVSRQHIEDA
+147 SITAIVSRQHIEDA

-186 YSRMFTRPIQRI
+186 YSRMFTRPIQQI
-198 SAATEQMRELKP
+198 SAATEKMRELEP
-210 DTHCPND
+210 DAHCPND
-217 TQDELGM
+217 TQDEMGM

-235 LLSTIQTLEQE
+235 LLSTIRTLEQE

-255 QKSNFLR
+255 QKTNFLR

-329 FLISDILETV
+329 FLIADALKAV

-351 IAFSIDKSETY
+351 IAFSVDAGEPFA
-362 TVYLPQSMIE
+362 VHLPQGMIE

-378 LANAVSYTKPDGVI
+378 LANAVSYTKPDGTIYV
-392 HISCKGRQLVIENE
+392 SYKERQLVIENE

-412 EHLAHIFEPFYRPD
+412 EHLTHIFEPFYRPD
-426 YGRDRAAGGNG
+426 YGRDRATGGNG

-451 ISYSFSPTEDIE
+451 ISYSFSPSEDIE

>member
-1 MKKLKIFPKIFL
+1 MKRLKIFPKTFL
-13 YTLSLMLIIVL
+13 YTLGLMLIIVL

-42 EKALETD
+42 EKALEAD
-49 TVRLVE
+49 AARLVE
-55 QITTVPPDERLNC
+55 QIIIAPSEERVNY
-68 VMDFATK
+68 VTSFAAK
-75 WAANVSVDYDGFS
+75 WSANAYVTYDDFS
-88 YRMDLLKA
+88 YHVDLLKEEA
-96 ETDATSSPDSKVEV
+96 AASSPDGKVDV
-110 TVIATTTEDGL
+110 TIIATATEDGL

-138 EQGLSDGAG
+138 EQGFADGAG

-186 YSRMFTRPIQRI
+186 YSRMFTRPIQQI
-198 SAATEQMRELKP
+198 SAATEKMRELEP
-210 DTHCPND
+210 DAHCPND
-217 TQDELGM
+217 TQDEMGM

-235 LLSTIQTLEQE
+235 LLSTIRTLEQE

-255 QKSNFLR
+255 QKTNFLR

-329 FLISDILETV
+329 FLIADALNAVI
-339 MEPYQIIAKAKG
+339 EPYQIIAKAKG
-351 IAFSIDKSETY
+351 ITFSVDTGEPF
-362 TVYLPQSMIE
+362 TVHLPQGMIE

-378 LANAVSYTKPDGVI
+378 LANAVSYTKPDSTIYVA
-392 HISCKGRQLVIENE
+392 CKGQRFIIENE

-451 ISYSFSPTEDIE
+451 ISYSFSPSENIE

>member
-1 MKKLKIFPKIFL
+1 MKKLKIFPKTFL
-13 YTLSLMLIIVL
+13 YTFGLMLIIVL

-49 TVRLVE
+49 AARLVE
-55 QITTVPPDERLNC
+55 QIITTSPDNRLNC
-68 VMDFATK
+68 VMDFAAK

-88 YRMDLLKA
+88 YHMDLLKA
-96 ETDATSSPDSKVEV
+96 ETDATPSPDGKVEV

-138 EQGLSDGAG
+138 EQGFADGAG
-147 SITAVVSRQHIEDA
+147 SITAIVSRQHIEDA

-186 YSRMFTRPIQRI
+186 YSRMFTRPIQQI
-198 SAATEQMRELKP
+198 SAATEKMRELEP
-210 DTHCPND
+210 DAHCPND
-217 TQDELGM
+217 TQDEIGM

-329 FLISDILETV
+329 FLIADALNAVI
-339 MEPYQIIAKAKG
+339 EPYQIIAKAKG
-351 IAFSIDKSETY
+351 IAFSVDIGEPFA
-362 TVYLPQSMIE
+362 VHLPQGMIE

-378 LANAVSYTKPDGVI
+378 LANAVSYTKPDSTIYVA
-392 HISCKGRQLVIENE
+392 CKGQRFIIENE
-406 CTPIPP
+406 CTPISP

-451 ISYSFSPTEDIE
+451 ISYSFSPSEDME
-463 GMSFQICF
+463 GMSFQIIF